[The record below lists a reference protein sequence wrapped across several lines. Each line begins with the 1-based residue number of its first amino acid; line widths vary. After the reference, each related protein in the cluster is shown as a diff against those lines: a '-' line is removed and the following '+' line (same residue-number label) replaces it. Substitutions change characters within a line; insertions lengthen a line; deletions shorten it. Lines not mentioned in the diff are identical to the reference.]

1 MYEPFPAGNKEF
13 LSEKERDF
21 LDETVHDWRD
31 GKLQK
36 ADEGHGSQQKRCD
49 HEGGNR
55 HI

>member
-1 MYEPFPAGNKEF
+1 MIFEQF

-36 ADEGHGSQQKRCD
+36 ADEGHSAQQKRGSYK
-49 HEGGNR
+49 GGNR

>member
-1 MYEPFPAGNKEF
+1 MIFEQF

-36 ADEGHGSQQKRCD
+36 ADEGYGSQQKRGG

-55 HI
+55 RV

>member
-1 MYEPFPAGNKEF
+1 MIFEQF

-21 LDETVHDWRD
+21 LDETVHDWCD

-36 ADEGHGSQQKRCD
+36 ADEGHGSQQKRCN
-49 HEGGNR
+49 HVGGNR